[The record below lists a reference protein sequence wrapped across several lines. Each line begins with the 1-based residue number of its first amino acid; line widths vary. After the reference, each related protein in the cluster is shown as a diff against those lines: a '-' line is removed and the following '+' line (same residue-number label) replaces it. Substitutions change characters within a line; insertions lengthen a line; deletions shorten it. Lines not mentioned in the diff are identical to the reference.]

1 MKLRREG
8 VSVPGV
14 LGVEVE
20 GPDREEKNAGGWML
34 MEWVEGR
41 TAKEVLLA
49 GARRVK
55 EGKGIGKAKW
65 EEDVGGLMGK
75 IGKAVG
81 EMHRAGVVHGDL
93 TTSNLMLRLP
103 PHKTVTNGDGA
114 AVQNE
119 EEELRTGEIVLIDFG
134 LSAQTVQDEDRAVDL
149 YVLERA
155 FGSTH
160 PEIEGQF
167 QEVLR
172 AYGRSCRGAEVVLK
186 KLLEV
191 RMRGRK
197 RSMLG

>member
-8 VSVPGV
+8 VGVPGV

-20 GPDREEKNAGGWML
+20 GPDGEAKDAGGWML
-34 MEWVEGR
+34 IEWVEGR
-41 TAKEVLLA
+41 TAKEVLVA
-49 GARRVK
+49 GARRVR
-55 EGKGIGKAKW
+55 EGKGTGKGKW
-65 EEDVGGLMGK
+65 AEDVRGLMAK

-81 EMHRAGVVHGDL
+81 EMHRVGVVHGDL
-93 TTSNLMLRLP
+93 TTSNLMLRP
-103 PHKTVTNGDGA
+103 PLHRTVTNGER
-114 AVQNE
+114 AVVHNE
-119 EEELRTGEIVLIDFG
+119 EEEVRTGEIVLIDFG
-134 LSAQTVQDEDRAVDL
+134 LSAQTVQDEERAVDL

-160 PEIEGQF
+160 PEIEEEF

-172 AYGRSCRGAEVVLK
+172 AYSQSYKGAQVVLK
-186 KLLEV
+186 RLVEV

>member
-1 MKLRREG
+1 M
-8 VSVPGV
+8 
-14 LGVEVE
+14 EVE
-20 GPDREEKNAGGWML
+20 GPDREEKSAGGWML

-41 TAKEVLLA
+41 TAKEVLVA

-55 EGKGIGKAKW
+55 EGKGTGKAKW
-65 EEDVGGLMGK
+65 EEDVRGLMGK

-81 EMHRAGVVHGDL
+81 EMHRVGVVHGDL
-93 TTSNLMLRLP
+93 TTSNLMLRP
-103 PHKTVTNGDGA
+103 PLHKTMTNGDGA
-114 AVQNE
+114 ATQDE
-119 EEELRTGEIVLIDFG
+119 EEELRIGEIVLIDFG
-134 LSAQTVQDEDRAVDL
+134 LSAQTMQDEDRAVDL

-160 PEIEGQF
+160 PEIEGGF

-172 AYGRSCRGAEVVLK
+172 AYGQSYRGAGVVLK
-186 KLLEV
+186 RLIEV